1 MSDTLAKPDGE
12 AQFQGLV
19 FATLLLD
26 PETRIAEANH
36 AAEELLGKSAAR
48 IVGMSLFDVL
58 QLEERRLL
66 ERLGAPDT
74 RVIAR
79 STSIRVSDRLHEV
92 DLTVSPILSHP
103 GWRVMTLSD
112 ARQDDMSG
120 TEDSEGALRTPAVLA
135 HEIKNPLAA
144 IRGASQLI
152 ARKLDDKDRRLTTV
166 IADEVDRIARLID
179 RMQKLGSATPEP
191 VEAVNLHEVV
201 RSACQSLRAGSSVQF
216 TLEEEFDP
224 SIPPVMASR
233 DALEQVLVNLLANAR
248 DASVAD
254 EEPLVRVRTRFVSGL
269 VLNAVRFGRSVKLPV
284 EITVSD
290 NGRGIDPEIAG
301 QIFDPFVS
309 SKKGGQ
315 GLGLALVKKQVRDM
329 NGRISH
335 ERDSRAGLTHFRV
348 HLPIAVGENA

>member
-1 MSDTLAKPDGE
+1 MSEAVLPPDGH
-12 AQFQGLV
+12 AQLQGLI
-19 FATLLLD
+19 FAALLLD
-26 PETRIAEANH
+26 PEMRVIEANH

-48 IVGMSLFDVL
+48 IAGMPLLEVL
-58 QLEERRLL
+58 VPEERRLM
-66 ERLGAPDT
+66 ERLAASDA
-74 RVIAR
+74 RIIAR
-79 STSIRVSDRLHEV
+79 GTTIRVGDRVLEIN
-92 DLTVSPILSHP
+92 LTVSPILTHP
-103 GWRVMTLSD
+103 GWRVVTLSD

-120 TEDSEGALRTPAVLA
+120 AENNEGVLRTPAVLA

-152 ARKLDDKDRRLTTV
+152 ARKLDDKDRRLATV
-166 IADEVDRIARLID
+166 IADEVDRIARLVD
-179 RMQKLGSATPEP
+179 RMQQLGSATPEP
-191 VEAVNLHEVV
+191 VAPLNLHEVV
-201 RSACQSLRAGSSVQF
+201 RSACQSLRAGSGMQIV
-216 TLEEEFDP
+216 LEEEFDP
-224 SIPPVMASR
+224 SIPPVLASR

-248 DASVAD
+248 DAALAD
-254 EEPLVRVRTRFVSGL
+254 EEPMVRVRTRFVSGL
-269 VLNAVRFGRSVKLPV
+269 VLNAVRFGRAVKLPV

-290 NGRGIDPEIAG
+290 NGAGIDPDIAS

-348 HLPIAVGENA
+348 HLPVATTERS

>member
-1 MSDTLAKPDGE
+1 MSETLARPDGD
-12 AQFQGLV
+12 AQFQGLI

-26 PETRIAEANH
+26 PELRVAEANH

-48 IVGMSLFDVL
+48 IAGTRLLDIMVPD
-58 QLEERRLL
+58 ERRLL
-66 ERLGAPDT
+66 ERLGTPDA
-74 RVIAR
+74 RIIAR
-79 STSIRVSDRLHEV
+79 GTTIRVADRVLEV
-92 DLTVSPILSHP
+92 NLTVSPILTHP
-103 GWRVMTLSD
+103 GWRVVTLSD
-112 ARQDDMSG
+112 SRQDDMSG
-120 TEDSEGALRTPAVLA
+120 AENNEGALRTPAVLA

-152 ARKLDDKDRRLTTV
+152 ARKLDEKDRRLAGV
-166 IADEVDRIARLID
+166 IADEVDRIARLVD

-191 VEAVNLHEVV
+191 VEPVNLHEVV
-201 RSACQSLRAGSSVQF
+201 RSACQSLRAGSSAQF
-216 TLEEEFDP
+216 VLEEEFDP
-224 SIPPVMASR
+224 SIPPVLASR

-248 DASVAD
+248 DAAMAD
-254 EEPLVRVRTRFVSGL
+254 DEPLVRVRTRFVSGL

-335 ERDSRAGLTHFRV
+335 ERDSRGGMTHFRV
-348 HLPIAVGENA
+348 HLPIATTEGV